1 MSAIHEYKNRPIL
14 PNKAY
19 DSEYATQ
26 FYREVEYLKACGIEP
41 TFIKRTGEYRVL
53 TYKYKKTP
61 ELFRAVADFYEQRRN
76 EKAFED
82 LEAII
87 GITKALKDA
96 A

>member
-1 MSAIHEYKNRPIL
+1 MTAINGYTNRPIL

-26 FYREVEYLKACGIEP
+26 THREMEYLKACGIEP
-41 TFIKRTGEYRVL
+41 TFIKRTGEYRIL

-76 EKAFED
+76 EKAFET
-82 LEAII
+82 LEAIL
-87 GITKALKDA
+87 GASKALKDMN
-96 A
+96 

>member
-1 MSAIHEYKNRPIL
+1 MSAINRYMNRPIL

-26 FYREVEYLKACGIEP
+26 TYREVEYLKACGIEP
-41 TFIKRTGEYRVL
+41 TFAKRTGEYRVL

-76 EKAFED
+76 EKAFEN

-87 GITKALKDA
+87 EVGNALRDMD
-96 A
+96 